1 MTFDTTHWSVVSA
14 IRSDDPDVK
23 RRALDKTCA
32 RYWDPICRTLVR
44 AWSYRPDEAQDLTQT
59 FFLNLIEHRQLE
71 AARRDRGPFHQ
82 FLIVVLEHVVIND
95 EKYRRRLKR
104 GGGERL
110 LELDATTAHGR
121 SVLEPID
128 QDTPERI
135 FEQEYAQSVFDRV
148 TRRLEQ
154 EWRAAGAGAAFA
166 VLRPYLNHDLP
177 PGGYHELAGPLGV
190 SDEAAR
196 SQLRR
201 LQSRFL
207 HLLRKDVA
215 ASGVMKEDIDGEL
228 RFLAKAWRPL

>member
-14 IRSDDPDVK
+14 IRSEDPVVK
-23 RRALDKTCA
+23 QRALDKTCA
-32 RYWDPICRTLVR
+32 RYWDPIRRTLVR
-44 AWSYRPDEAQDLTQT
+44 AWGYGPDEAQDLTQT
-59 FFLNLIEHRQLE
+59 FFMNLIEHRQLE

-82 FLIVVLEHVVIND
+82 FLIVMLTHVVIND
-95 EKYRRRLKR
+95 GKYQRRLKR

-110 LELDATTAHGR
+110 LELDATPAHGR

-177 PGGYHELAGPLGV
+177 PGGYHELAGSLGV

-201 LQSRFL
+201 LQSRFF

-228 RFLAKAWRPL
+228 RFLAKAWRP

>member
-14 IRSDDPDVK
+14 IRSEDPVVK
-23 RRALDKTCA
+23 QRALDKTCA
-32 RYWDPICRTLVR
+32 RYWDPIRRTLVR
-44 AWSYRPDEAQDLTQT
+44 AWDYGPDEAQDLTQM
-59 FFLNLIEHRQLE
+59 FFMNLIEHRQLE

-82 FLIVVLEHVVIND
+82 FLMVMLTHAVIND
-95 EKYRRRLKR
+95 GKYQRRLKR

-110 LELDATTAHGR
+110 LELDATPAHGR

-177 PGGYHELAGPLGV
+177 PGGYHELAGSLGV

-201 LQSRFL
+201 LQSRFF

-228 RFLAKAWRPL
+228 RFLAKAWRP